1 MNIDF
6 LYNCPQ
12 LAPQVTALLEQAFG
26 MALGERFYG
35 ELTAHSMTPGQ
46 LPLTIAAWEGE
57 ALLGTVGLWRTD
69 LLPRQDLTPWLACLA
84 VQEAHRRRG
93 IGTALQNFLARAARD
108 MGFETVYLYTTL
120 VDYYEKTGWVHFDGG
135 YELID
140 GSAQKIYR
148 LDL

>member
-1 MNIDF
+1 
-6 LYNCPQ
+6 
-12 LAPQVTALLEQAFG
+12 
-26 MALGERFYG
+26 
-35 ELTAHSMTPGQ
+35 
-46 LPLTIAAWEGE
+46 
-57 ALLGTVGLWRTD
+57 
-69 LLPRQDLTPWLACLA
+69 
-84 VQEAHRRRG
+84 
-93 IGTALQNFLARAARD
+93 